1 MGGFLDQIFS
11 LTFFFNLQVTF
22 INPPQKNWDVGLI
35 VVGQILREEK
45 QLEHDP
51 GFSC

>member
-1 MGGFLDQIFS
+1 MGGFLVQIFS
-11 LTFFFNLQVTF
+11 LTFFFNLQVNF
-22 INPPQKNWDVGLI
+22 INPTLKNWDVGLI

-45 QLEHDP
+45 QLDHYP